1 MRRAFPLWLLV
12 ALQAVTSA
20 AAMIVEIVAGRMLA
34 PYVGMSLYT
43 WTAVIA
49 VVLAGFSLGHWWG
62 GRLASRP
69 VPQALRQT
77 AVALLLAGVTVA
89 GAVPLLHLVAG
100 PVLAVL
106 PHPVW
111 GIIALCGVV
120 FFLPSVFVG
129 VPAPVLAQ
137 VAISEAQDGQSGPAL
152 GAMFAAGAIGAI
164 AGTVLAGFVF
174 VSWLG
179 SAGTLVTVTGVYLL
193 SALVCLWLAGGHAGM
208 ATVAL
213 GLGSMGLMALAL
225 TGARPCD
232 VESRYFCLRTID
244 VSARA
249 DSPVRMMV
257 IDHLTHGVSARDLP
271 QVMFTDHAA
280 MLDGL
285 ARLRAPRPDFSS
297 FHIGGGT
304 YSVPRAFAA
313 RKAGPIT
320 VAEIDPAVTALARD
334 MFWFDPASAEV
345 LHQDAR
351 RALHQ
356 TPQSYD
362 IILGDAF
369 TDVAVPAHLISREF
383 FGLVAQRL
391 TPQGTYL
398 MNVIDYED
406 RLFALA
412 SLVAS
417 LRAVF
422 PVVEVWT
429 EARAPT
435 PGERMVFVLVAGQ
448 TETPVD
454 VLTLPAPDQKR
465 FAALGPRFVDRIV
478 AERGMILTDDYAPID
493 RLVGQRD

>member
-1 MRRAFPLWLLV
+1 MRRAIPLWLLV
-12 ALQAVTSA
+12 VLQAVTSA
-20 AAMIVEIVAGRMLA
+20 AALVVEIVAGRMLA

-62 GRLASRP
+62 GRLAARP

-77 AVALLLAGVTVA
+77 ALALLLAAVTVA
-89 GAVPLLHLVAG
+89 VAVPLLHLVAG
-100 PVLAVL
+100 PVLAVF

-111 GIIALCGVV
+111 GIVALCTAV

-137 VAISEAQDGQSGPAL
+137 VAISEAEDGQSGPAL

-164 AGTVLAGFVF
+164 AGTLLAGFVF

-179 SAGTLVTVTGVYLL
+179 SAGTLATVTGIYLA
-193 SALVCLWLAGGHAGM
+193 SALLCLWLAKARVGTA
-208 ATVAL
+208 VLAL
-213 GLGSMGLMALAL
+213 GLGAVSLTALAL
-225 TGARPCD
+225 SGPRPCD

-249 DSPVRMMV
+249 DAPVRMMV

-285 ARLRAPRPDFSS
+285 ARLRAPVPDFSS

-313 RKAGPIT
+313 RHAGPIT
-320 VAEIDPAVTALARD
+320 VAEIDPAVTTLAED
-334 MFWFDPASAEV
+334 MFWFDPASAKV

-351 RALHQ
+351 RALYLSPQ
-356 TPQSYD
+356 TYD
-362 IILGDAF
+362 VILGDAF
-369 TDVAVPAHLISREF
+369 TDVAVPAHLITAEF
-383 FGLVAQRL
+383 FALAASRL
-391 TPQGTYL
+391 TPQGSYL

-417 LRAVF
+417 LRTVF

-429 EARAPT
+429 EARAPV

-454 VLTLPAPDQKR
+454 ALTLPAPDQKR

-478 AERGMILTDDYAPID
+478 AERGMVLTDDYAPID